1 MFRMVKFM
9 PADINIHRSIL
20 VEFNVEYLDWVLS
33 EVQKRYDID
42 LRTHPSTAERTV
54 QEYVESD
61 IESLASYRPRE
72 GIFYLLLDGE
82 EFVGMGAIRRL
93 NKDVGEIKRMY
104 IRPEFRGKGFGKALL
119 QQLLAKGKEF
129 GFSAVYLDTPLF
141 SKAARHI
148 YRSAGFVER
157 EQYPES
163 EVPQPI
169 RHLWL
174 YMEKKL
180 H

>member
-1 MFRMVKFM
+1 MVKFM

-20 VEFNVEYLDWVLS
+20 VEFNVEYLDWVLN
-33 EVQKRYDID
+33 EVQERYDID
-42 LRTHPSTAERTV
+42 LTSTVEQTV
-54 QEYVESD
+54 QEYVESN
-61 IESLASYRPRE
+61 IESLASYRPQE
-72 GIFYLLLDGE
+72 GIFYLLQEGK
-82 EFVGMGAIRRL
+82 EFAGMGAIRRL

-119 QQLLAKGKEF
+119 QQLLAKGKEI
-129 GFSAVYLDTPLF
+129 GFSAVYLDTALF
-141 SKAARHI
+141 MKAAQHI
-148 YRSAGFVER
+148 YRSAGFFER

-163 EVPQPI
+163 EIPQPI

-174 YMEKKL
+174 YMEKEL

>member
-1 MFRMVKFM
+1 MVKFI

-20 VEFNVEYLDWVLS
+20 VEFNIEYVDWTVS
-33 EVQKRYDID
+33 EVQKRYAID
-42 LRTHPSTAERTV
+42 LTSTVEQTV
-54 QEYVESD
+54 QGYVESN
-61 IESLASYRPRE
+61 IESLASYRPQE
-72 GIFYLLLDGE
+72 GIFYLLQEGE
-82 EFVGMGAIRRL
+82 EIVGMGAIRKL
-93 NKDVGEIKRMY
+93 KKDVGEIKRMY

-129 GFSAVYLDTPLF
+129 GFSAVYLDTALF
-141 SKAARHI
+141 MKAAQHI

-163 EVPQPI
+163 EIPQPV

>member
-1 MFRMVKFM
+1 MVEFI
-9 PADINIHRSIL
+9 PADISIHRSIL

-42 LRTHPSTAERTV
+42 LTSVAEQTV
-54 QEYVESD
+54 QEYVENN
-61 IESLASYRPRE
+61 IESLATYRPRE
-72 GIFYLLLDGE
+72 GSFYLLQEGE
-82 EFVGMGAIRRL
+82 EFVGMGAIRKL
-93 NKDVGEIKRMY
+93 NKDVCEIKRMY

-129 GFSAVYLDTPLF
+129 GFSAVYLDTGLF
-141 SKAARHI
+141 MKAAQHI
-148 YRSAGFVER
+148 YRSAGFIER

-169 RHLWL
+169 RRLWL
-174 YMEKKL
+174 YMEKRLEKS
-180 H
+180 

>member
-1 MFRMVKFM
+1 MVKFI

-20 VEFNVEYLDWVLS
+20 VELNIEYLDWVLD

-42 LRTHPSTAERTV
+42 LRASAAGEPTV
-54 QEYVESD
+54 QEYVESN
-61 IESLASYRPRE
+61 IESLTSYRPQE
-72 GIFYLLLDGE
+72 GVFYLLPEGE
-82 EFVGMGAIRRL
+82 EFVGMGAIHRL
-93 NKDVGEIKRMY
+93 KEDVGEIKRMY
-104 IRPEFRGKGFGKALL
+104 IRPELRGKGFGKALL

-129 GFSAVYLDTPLF
+129 GFSTVYLDTALF
-141 SKAARHI
+141 MKAAQHI
-148 YRSAGFVER
+148 YRSAGFFER

-163 EVPQPI
+163 EIPQPV

-174 YMEKKL
+174 YMEKRL

>member
-1 MFRMVKFM
+1 MVKFI

-20 VEFNVEYLDWVLS
+20 VELNIEYVDWTVS

-42 LRTHPSTAERTV
+42 LTSTVEQTV
-54 QEYVESD
+54 QEYVESN
-61 IESLASYRPRE
+61 IESLASYRPQE
-72 GIFYLLLDGE
+72 GIFYLLQEGE
-82 EFVGMGAIRRL
+82 EIVGMGAIHKL
-93 NKDVGEIKRMY
+93 KKDVGEIKRMY
-104 IRPEFRGKGFGKALL
+104 IRPELRGKGFGKALL

-129 GFSAVYLDTPLF
+129 GFSAVYLDTALF
-141 SKAARHI
+141 MKAAQHI
-148 YRSAGFVER
+148 YRSAGFFER

-163 EVPQPI
+163 EIPQPV

-174 YMEKKL
+174 YMEKRL

>member
-1 MFRMVKFM
+1 MVKFI

-20 VEFNVEYLDWVLS
+20 VELNIEYVDWVLS
-33 EVQKRYDID
+33 EVQRGYDID
-42 LRTHPSTAERTV
+42 LRAHPSTAERTE
-54 QEYVESD
+54 QKYVESD
-61 IESLASYRPRE
+61 IESRASYRPPE
-72 GIFYLLLDGE
+72 GILYLLQEGE

-104 IRPEFRGKGFGKALL
+104 IRPEFRGKGFGKTLL

-141 SKAARHI
+141 SKAAQHI
-148 YRSAGFVER
+148 YRSAGFFER

-163 EVPQPI
+163 EIPQPF